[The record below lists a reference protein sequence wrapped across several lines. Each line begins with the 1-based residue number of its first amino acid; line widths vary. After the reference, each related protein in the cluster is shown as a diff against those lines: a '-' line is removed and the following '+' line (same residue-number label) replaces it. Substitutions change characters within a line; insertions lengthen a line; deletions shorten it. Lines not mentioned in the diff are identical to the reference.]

1 MAQEIDA
8 TTSAQSVPVD
18 YSVLDDSDLIS
29 LARSGNTD
37 AFAVLYTRYAYVATR
52 LARHLAPQSD
62 ADDIVAE
69 SFAQVLDQVRRG
81 KGPEKAFRAYLFTAV
96 RHEAG
101 RKGKARQRVMPTDD
115 LATIDSVVPF
125 RDGQLDDYEKSIVRA
140 AYESLPAR
148 WRTVLWHLDV
158 EGRKPH
164 ELGPLLGLKP
174 NSVSAL
180 VYRARAGLREA
191 YLQQHLQDD
200 APGTSRTCRDVRP
213 KLSGVVRRTL
223 SMREQEK
230 VHAHLDTCRHCMGLY
245 LELQE
250 VNRSVGAYVAPALL
264 VAAAVEPATSL
275 ALLAGKGLLALKIFA
290 VASLQPV
297 AATAAASGAVVA
309 MSGMTV
315 GLGTAAAEAPAPPV
329 VVAEA
334 RSQPAPSPPAP
345 APSPS
350 ADAPDAAPRQ
360 QAADLP
366 APAPAPEAPAPQAVE
381 QEQTVV
387 HELIGGVED
396 TVSTVVGDTPVPDL
410 LEGVDQLAGGVL
422 GGIEPLLP
430 VPLLN
435 R

>member
-1 MAQEIDA
+1 MTQEIDV
-8 TTSAQSVPVD
+8 TTSAPAVPID
-18 YSVLDDSDLIS
+18 FSVLDDPDLIS
-29 LARSGNTD
+29 FARNGNTE

-101 RKGKARQRVMPTDD
+101 RKGKARQRVTPTDD
-115 LATIDSVVPF
+115 LATIDTPVPF
-125 RDGQLDDYEKSIVRA
+125 RDGQLDDFEKSVVRA

-158 EGRKPH
+158 EGRKPQ

-191 YLQQHLQDD
+191 YLHQHLGDE
-200 APGTSRTCRDVRP
+200 APGSSRVCRDVRP

-250 VNRSVGAYVAPALL
+250 INRSVGAYVAPAVL
-264 VAAAVEPATSL
+264 VAAAVEPATCL
-275 ALLAGKGLLALKIFA
+275 AVLMGKGVLAVKAAL
-290 VASLQPV
+290 ASALQPV
-297 AATAAASGAVVA
+297 AATVAASSAVVA
-309 MSGMTV
+309 LTC
-315 GLGTAAAEAPAPPV
+315 TAVAAEPDQPETTVLEAAPAQ
-329 VVAEA
+329 AL
-334 RSQPAPSPPAP
+334 PSG
-345 APSPS
+345 
-350 ADAPDAAPRQ
+350 R
-360 QAADLP
+360 
-366 APAPAPEAPAPQAVE
+366 
-381 QEQTVV
+381 
-387 HELIGGVED
+387 
-396 TVSTVVGDTPVPDL
+396 
-410 LEGVDQLAGGVL
+410 
-422 GGIEPLLP
+422 
-430 VPLLN
+430 
-435 R
+435 